1 LIETTQL
8 TRCFGDLV
16 AVDRITLSVDSGEVL
31 GLLGPNGAGKTTTLR
46 LLATLLR
53 PSHGTAL
60 VEGHDVAREPERV
73 RSLVGV
79 VGDNQALYERLTVY
93 ENLDFMGRMHHV
105 PEGERSKRIRE
116 LLSFY
121 DLWEQRLRK
130 VGTLSKGLR
139 QRVAITRA
147 LVHDPPVLLL
157 DEPTANLDPPTA
169 LKTRKLLTLNSDRD
183 GKTIIIST
191 HNLREAEKLCGAIVV
206 MNRGKIIAGGK
217 GSELAKKFE
226 RNQAMEIR
234 VKELSADER
243 DSIGRALYP
252 DEVEFNG
259 DNLTIPIR
267 DYEADAT
274 AVIRKL
280 LELGIDVLE
289 VRRVKPEL
297 EEILVKIIGEV

>member
-1 LIETTQL
+1 MIETTQL
-8 TRCFGDLV
+8 TRCFGDFV

-53 PSHGTAL
+53 PSHGTAI

-139 QRVAITRA
+139 QRVAIARA

-157 DEPTANLDPPTA
+157 DEPTANLDPPAA

-206 MNRGKIIAGGK
+206 MNRGRIIARGK

-243 DSIGRALYP
+243 DSIGRAVYP
-252 DEVEFNG
+252 DEVEFKG

-297 EEILVKIIGEV
+297 EEILVKIIGEA